1 MTIFDRGY
9 SFYVVVNIP
18 RPLIPIFKRKQ
29 IWKSLHTRDK
39 KVANIRSLSTIARI
53 NAMFVREMQMKH
65 IKGFGDEYDKD
76 FDIEFD
82 RIFSSVKRIQEPYE
96 YSDGAIEDIA
106 LDFCIEQISED
117 KGKVIKSVDTLNY
130 YNLLLKE
137 YIEEY
142 HLGHFAAI
150 ESSLERYLYYKKMQK
165 PTESCKENM
174 LRAFLL
180 AFIQYL
186 EFIIEYIKGAEIRNY
201 PIKLIS
207 SPPLIE
213 QLQKTNLD
221 PITYKKPNLTLS
233 ELAETYNNELSRN
246 NVSQAQ
252 KNKINQR
259 MRVISELLNNKK
271 IRDIEPEDLQELV
284 LTLQFLPLRLK
295 SEQIAHL
302 DKIINENKKH
312 PEKCIS
318 DKTRADYVQSLKSIF
333 TWALKRKYIRENVMD
348 EIDIPS
354 PEKTKEITKYQ
365 PFTVQQLQKIFH
377 SDFYSKHWD
386 NNRQRRSFF
395 WIGLLGLYT
404 GARLNEICQL
414 QFDDIQEEYGI
425 KFISINENDG
435 KHVKTK
441 AGIRKIPIHQELIK
455 LGFLEF
461 VNFMKKQSPT
471 KNKRIFMD
479 LEPNTRGE
487 LSAQPSKWFGKLL
500 DSLGLKDKGLVFHSF
515 RHTVRTILR
524 NNNCPIDRV
533 QRLCGW
539 EGSNSLS
546 EHYGTISIKVLADEI
561 NGKLVFE
568 GLNLSHLH
576 I

>member
-39 KVANIRSLSTIARI
+39 KVANIRSLSTIAKI
-53 NAMFVREMQMKH
+53 NTMFVREMQMKQL
-65 IKGFGDEYDKD
+65 KGFGDD
-76 FDIEFD
+76 FDLEFD
-82 RIFSSVKRIQEPYE
+82 SIFSNVQKIQEPYE
-96 YSDGAIEDIA
+96 YSDSAVEDIA
-106 LDFCIEQISED
+106 LDFCIEQISAD
-117 KGKVIKSVDTLNY
+117 RGKIIKSDDTLNY

-137 YIEEY
+137 YVEEY
-142 HLGHFAAI
+142 HLHHFTAI
-150 ESSLERYLYYKKMQK
+150 ESSLEKYLYNKRMQK
-165 PTESCKENM
+165 PTVSCKENM
-174 LRAFLL
+174 LRAFML

-186 EFIIEYIKGAEIRNY
+186 EIIIEYIKGDEIRNY

-312 PEKCIS
+312 PERCIS
-318 DKTRADYVQSLKSIF
+318 DKTCADYVQSLKSIF

-365 PFTVQQLQKIFH
+365 PFSVQQLQKIFH

-386 NNRQRRSFF
+386 NNDNDVLSF
-395 WIGLLGLYT
+395 GLGYW
-404 GARLNEICQL
+404 AY
-414 QFDDIQEEYGI
+414 IQET
-425 KFISINENDG
+425 F
-435 KHVKTK
+435 
-441 AGIRKIPIHQELIK
+441 
-455 LGFLEF
+455 F
-461 VNFMKKQSPT
+461 
-471 KNKRIFMD
+471 
-479 LEPNTRGE
+479 
-487 LSAQPSKWFGKLL
+487 LL
-500 DSLGLKDKGLVFHSF
+500 DWATGLIYRSQ
-515 RHTVRTILR
+515 T
-524 NNNCPIDRV
+524 
-533 QRLCGW
+533 
-539 EGSNSLS
+539 
-546 EHYGTISIKVLADEI
+546 
-561 NGKLVFE
+561 
-568 GLNLSHLH
+568 
-576 I
+576 